1 VEDSFE
7 RPWHGVGVGG
17 SLALSF
23 ANTLD
28 WRLRDRP
35 VELLKSF
42 PDLLRWARSA
52 GVLEPG
58 HARELLR
65 WAEAH
70 PRAAGRALADAA
82 ELREAIAA
90 VFQAVVDGRALPA
103 GALRRLEAACLAGS
117 EALALRAGGDGAE
130 WVWREAAPEPDRP
143 MWAAAID
150 AARVL
155 TSGDC
160 ARVRQCADAE
170 CGWFFLDTSR
180 NRSRRWCSMEACG
193 NRNKAR
199 RFYSRST
206 SKPAR

>member
-1 VEDSFE
+1 MRYGVTPERASSAAVPSMYTVSGISPYHICDSTTDCDVMTASSSFW
-7 RPWHGVGVGG
+7 R
-17 SLALSF
+17 ALIS
-23 ANTLD
+23 
-28 WRLRDRP
+28 
-35 VELLKSF
+35 
-42 PDLLRWARSA
+42 
-52 GVLEPG
+52 EPT

-70 PRAAGRALADAA
+70 PRAAGRALAEAA
-82 ELREAIAA
+82 GVREAIAA
-90 VFQAVVDGRALPA
+90 VFQAVVGGKGLPP
-103 GALRRLEAACLAGS
+103 GPLQQLEAACLAGS